1 MTIPSL
7 IPGGSRSS
15 GYSLRWVI
23 VCYVLM
29 ALSAQLV
36 GPIGSSL
43 VSWLRPDSY
52 ETQLQTAW
60 NQTAAVGNAIAILF
74 FKLFQT
80 ADQQVYLF
88 PIVAVALVAVAL
100 ALTIFSR
107 RIERQMDA

>member
-7 IPGGSRSS
+7 ILGGSGSS
-15 GYSLRWVI
+15 GYSLWWVI
-23 VCYVLM
+23 VCYAFM

-36 GPIGSSL
+36 GPIGSCL
-43 VSWLRPDSY
+43 VSWLCPDSY

-60 NQTAAVGNAIAILF
+60 NQTAAIGNAIAILF

-100 ALTIFSR
+100 GLIISFS
-107 RIERQMDA
+107 AVA

>member
-7 IPGGSRSS
+7 ILGGSGSS
-15 GYSLRWVI
+15 GYSLWWVL
-23 VCYVLM
+23 VCYAFM

-36 GPIGSSL
+36 GPIGSFL
-43 VSWLRPDSY
+43 VSWLCPDSY

-60 NQTAAVGNAIAILF
+60 NQTAAIGNAIAILF

-80 ADQQVYLF
+80 TDQQVYLF

-100 ALTIFSR
+100 VLIISFS
-107 RIERQMDA
+107 AVA

>member
-15 GYSLRWVI
+15 GYSLWWVL
-23 VCYVLM
+23 VCYAFM
-29 ALSAQLV
+29 TLSAQLV

-43 VSWLRPDSY
+43 VSWLCPDSY

-60 NQTAAVGNAIAILF
+60 NQTAAFGNAIAILF

-100 ALTIFSR
+100 ALIIFSR
-107 RIERQMDA
+107 RVERQMAA